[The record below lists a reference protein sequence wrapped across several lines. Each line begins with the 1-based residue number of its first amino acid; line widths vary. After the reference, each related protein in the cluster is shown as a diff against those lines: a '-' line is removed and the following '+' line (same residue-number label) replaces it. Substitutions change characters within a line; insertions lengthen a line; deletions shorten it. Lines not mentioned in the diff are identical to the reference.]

1 MASLRVREP
10 KRRNGGFP
18 RACEDSRFIPRERKR
33 QPKAALPRRTCFVH
47 AARAISRYPVLS
59 RAAAS
64 RLGFEYRQPA
74 SEPLPAGSCNEANRS
89 VGREY
94 EAGYFLRLHPVRSSK
109 EGPE

>member
-1 MASLRVREP
+1 MGAFPGGGRTARLIAG
-10 KRRNGGFP
+10 NGNP
-18 RACEDSRFIPRERKR
+18 
-33 QPKAALPRRTCFVH
+33 QPKPALPRRTCFVH
-47 AARAISRYPVLS
+47 AARVISRYPVLS